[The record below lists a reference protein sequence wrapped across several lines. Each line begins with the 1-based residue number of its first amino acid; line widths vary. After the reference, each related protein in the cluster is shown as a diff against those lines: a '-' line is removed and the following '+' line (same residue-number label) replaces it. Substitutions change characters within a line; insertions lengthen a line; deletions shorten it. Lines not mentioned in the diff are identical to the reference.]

1 MKKFSILSLLLIVPV
16 VAFAAAAK
24 KQSAIQNGTNVRARV
39 AATGVY
45 SQQCYDEY
53 YGCMDQFCMSENI
66 NGGSCLCSNNNKNYE
81 AELEE
86 INEILAEADRIKTV
100 EVERIKLGADAD
112 IVFTGERKYDEK
124 GNVIQYSTV
133 QKKDATPK
141 INKKQEALKLFE
153 VNLFEDDEDDDD
165 VMHKT
170 GAALFAAADETC
182 RAQLGAT
189 CSKDIKLLKQIYQRQ
204 IESDCRGFANA
215 IAAQRAAAVAAM
227 NAAESDVRNALKESF
242 DSANKFN
249 QGECM
254 VELKKC
260 MLGADACGD
269 DWANCV
275 SIIANENMQKP
286 VANLTPVK
294 TTIKY
299 NITPSVLER
308 LESKRTICER
318 VLDQCM
324 AVRDNVWTAFL
335 REIAP
340 NLKLA
345 ELHAESNFRQSCL
358 SEITNCIHTACRDD
372 IAGKGTATM
381 DSCLSRPDM
390 ARSFCKVQL
399 DPCERMEPLIWG
411 YVVDKLAAM
420 RVDAC
425 TAEVKDCIYSPD
437 RCGPDFMNCIGMDWE
452 FVHGLC
458 PLDKLVVCKKNNP
471 NFKMEDIDS
480 MIMGL
485 YLNMDN
491 KALDNCQKLIEDKM
505 MEICGSTTDCNKFA
519 TDDTIGTGSLQYQ
532 KDSAGVHRLS
542 GMISFGQIKVGSGQ
556 DDAGLV
562 DISDYAWY
570 LLENGYVYETNLQYA
585 DAVMYE
591 LENIQGTINRVV
603 TMIEQDPKIQFCITG
618 RKLDQITGASG
629 KTVERFPNLLNQVKM
644 QIAIAAL
651 RQAQDNYNK
660 KYNEYLSKAM
670 REASTDMANLMCNK
684 LPAADG
690 TAQGISATDLNVELI
705 RPGTLVVEFGGVSN
719 AAIAAGGT
727 HTTMNV
733 GGTAS
738 VEHKSGNAA
747 GGNDGGV
754 AGTVGATLGTLGAQT
769 GAALL
774 KYAAQKA
781 AEKASAEMAQ
791 SFIQSA
797 ASKAAE
803 KASAELAQSF
813 IQSAASFNPVALAA
827 TTIADTAVKAIGIL
841 ASDHY
846 KAEFDGGTREMWSV
860 FNRDTRICHL
870 CTSTITKDCKS
881 TYKHGFLGIGRKNEM
896 DCTVS
901 EPIEKC
907 EDIQM

>member
-1 MKKFSILSLLLIVPV
+1 MKKICVLSLLLCVPIVA
-16 VAFAAAAK
+16 VAAVTK

-66 NGGSCLCSNNNKNYE
+66 NGGSCLCSNNNKKYE

-112 IVFTGERKYDEK
+112 IVFTGERKYDAN

-133 QKKDATPK
+133 QKKDTTPK
-141 INKKQEALKLFE
+141 TSKKQDALKLFE
-153 VNLFEDDEDDDD
+153 TNFLDDEEDDDD

-170 GAALFAAADETC
+170 GAALFKVADETC

-227 NAAESDVRNALKESF
+227 NSAEADVRGALKESF

-260 MLGADACGD
+260 MLGADACGE

-275 SIIANENMQKP
+275 SIIANENMQNKS
-286 VANLTPVK
+286 ATSTAGTKVK
-294 TTIKY
+294 TTKSY

-340 NLKLA
+340 NLKMA
-345 ELHAESNFRQSCL
+345 ELRAESNMRQSCL
-358 SEITNCIHTACRDD
+358 TEITNCIHTACKDD

-399 DPCERMEPLIWG
+399 DPCERMEPQIWG

-491 KALDNCQKLIEDKM
+491 KSLDNCQKLVEDKM
-505 MEICGSTTDCNKFA
+505 MEICGSTTDCNRFA
-519 TDDTIGTGSLQYQ
+519 TDETIGANSLRSV
-532 KDSAGVHRLS
+532 KDGNIYRIT
-542 GMISFGQIKVGSGQ
+542 GMISFGAIKVGNGTTTDGGKELGWGKIGIKDYMTNAENTNGNVTNAS
-556 DDAGLV
+556 DILATIEMELT
-562 DISDYAWY
+562 DIS
-570 LLENGYVYETNLQYA
+570 ENV
-585 DAVMYE
+585 
-591 LENIQGTINRVV
+591 NRVID
-603 TMIEQDPKIQFCITG
+603 MIASDPKIQFCVTG
-618 RKLDQITGASG
+618 RDLSQIDPNS
-629 KTVERFPNLLNQVKM
+629 KRDNNMTVARFPNLLNQVKM
-644 QIAIAAL
+644 QIALAAL
-651 RQAQDNYNK
+651 RQAQTNYQT
-660 KYNEYLSKAM
+660 KYNEYLAKATKD
-670 REASTDMANLMCNK
+670 ASADIAQYMCQM
-684 LPAADG
+684 LPM
-690 TAQGISATDLNVELI
+690 T
-705 RPGTLVVEFGGVSN
+705 GG
-719 AAIAAGGT
+719 AP
-727 HTTMNV
+727 V
-733 GGTAS
+733 GGTATENVS
-738 VEHKSGNAA
+738 LASPYAISYEVAAGLNNTLLTQGGHDSMLTTDKTTVEHKNSEKSSGAA
-747 GGNDGGV
+747 QVFGAIFSGGV
-754 AGTVGATLGTLGAQT
+754 SLGVD
-769 GAALL
+769 AL
-774 KYAAQKA
+774 
-781 AEKASAEMAQ
+781 SG
-791 SFIQSA
+791 
-797 ASKAAE
+797 
-803 KASAELAQSF
+803 
-813 IQSAASFNPVALAA
+813 V
-827 TTIADTAVKAIGIL
+827 
-841 ASDHY
+841 
-846 KAEFDGGTREMWSV
+846 GGTSSYDIPGGKREMWAT
-860 FNRDTRICHL
+860 FNRDTRVCRL
-870 CTSTITKDCKS
+870 CSSTVTQDCNYL
-881 TYKHGFLGIGRKNEM
+881 YKRGVLGIGQKEERN
-896 DCTVS
+896 CTES

-907 EDIQM
+907 DDIQM

>member
-1 MKKFSILSLLLIVPV
+1 MKKFTVLSLLFIVPI
-16 VAFAAAAK
+16 VAVAATAK

-39 AATGVY
+39 AATGIY
-45 SQQCYDEY
+45 SQECYDEY
-53 YGCMDQFCMSENI
+53 YGCMDQFCISENI
-66 NGGSCLCSNNNKNYE
+66 NGGSCLCSNNNEKYE
-81 AELEE
+81 SELEE

-112 IVFTGERKYDEK
+112 IVFTGERKYDAN

-133 QKKDATPK
+133 QKKDAAPK

-182 RAQLGAT
+182 RAQLGNSCA
-189 CSKDIKLLKQIYQRQ
+189 KDIKLLKQIYQRQ

-215 IAAQRAAAVAAM
+215 IAQQRTAAVAAM
-227 NAAESDVRNALKESF
+227 NSAESDVRNALKESF

-275 SIIANENMQKP
+275 SIIANENMQNKSATST
-286 VANLTPVK
+286 ANTKVK

-345 ELHAESNFRQSCL
+345 ELRAESNFRQSCL
-358 SEITNCIHTACRDD
+358 SGITNCIHTACKDD

-390 ARSFCKVQL
+390 ARSFCKVQI

-491 KALDNCQKLIEDKM
+491 KALDNCQKLVEDKM

-542 GMISFGQIKVGSGQ
+542 GMISFGQIKVGSGK
-556 DDAGLV
+556 DDAGLI

-570 LLENGYVYETNLQYA
+570 LLKNGYVYKTNLPYA

-603 TMIEQDPKIQFCITG
+603 TMIEQDPKIQYCVTG
-618 RKLDQITGASG
+618 RDLTQITGADNARTT
-629 KTVERFPNLLNQVKM
+629 KARFPNLLNQVKM

-670 REASTDMANLMCNK
+670 REASVDMANLMCNK

-690 TAQGISATDLNVELI
+690 TAQGISATDLNVDLI
-705 RPGTLVVEFGGVSN
+705 KPGTLVVEFGGVSN

-727 HTTMNV
+727 HSTMKV

-747 GGNDGGV
+747 GGNDGG
-754 AGTVGATLGTLGAQT
+754 ASSTVGATLGTLGAEA
-769 GAALL
+769 GSALL

-781 AEKASAEMAQ
+781 AVGV
-791 SFIQSA
+791 A
-797 ASKAAE
+797 ANT
-803 KASAELAQSF
+803 ELAQSL
-813 IQSAASFNPVALAA
+813 IQSAASFNPVALAT
-827 TTIADTAVKAIGIL
+827 TTIADMTVKAIGIL

-860 FNRDTRICHL
+860 FNRDTRVCHL

-881 TYKHGFLGIGRKNEM
+881 TYKHGVFGIGRRNEM

>member
-1 MKKFSILSLLLIVPV
+1 MKKFTVLSLLFIVPI
-16 VAFAAAAK
+16 VAVAATAK

-45 SQQCYDEY
+45 SQECYDEY
-53 YGCMDQFCMSENI
+53 YGCMDQFCISENI
-66 NGGSCLCSNNNKNYE
+66 NGGSCLCSNNNEKYE
-81 AELEE
+81 SELEE

-112 IVFTGERKYDEK
+112 IVFTGERKYDAN
-124 GNVIQYSTV
+124 GNVIQYSSV
-133 QKKDATPK
+133 QKKDAAQK
-141 INKKQEALKLFE
+141 VNKKQEALKLFE

-182 RAQLGAT
+182 RAQLGNSCA
-189 CSKDIKLLKQIYQRQ
+189 KDIKLLKQIYQRQ

-215 IAAQRAAAVAAM
+215 IAQQRTAAVAAM
-227 NAAESDVRNALKESF
+227 NSAESDVRNALKESF

-275 SIIANENMQKP
+275 SIIANENMQNKSATST
-286 VANLTPVK
+286 ANTKVK

-308 LESKRTICER
+308 LESKRAICER

-335 REIAP
+335 REVAP

-345 ELHAESNFRQSCL
+345 ELRAESNMRQSCL

-390 ARSFCKVQL
+390 ARSFCKVQI

-491 KALDNCQKLIEDKM
+491 KSLDNCQKLVEDKM
-505 MEICGSTTDCNKFA
+505 MEICGSTTDCNRFT
-519 TDDTIGTGSLQYQ
+519 TDETIGTGSLRGGN
-532 KDSAGVHRLS
+532 KDGNIYRIT
-542 GMISFGQIKVGSGQ
+542 GMISFGAIKVGNGATT
-556 DDAGLV
+556 DDGKKLDWGKIGVADYMTNAGTANGNVPNKEEILETIKMELT
-562 DISDYAWY
+562 DIS
-570 LLENGYVYETNLQYA
+570 ENV
-585 DAVMYE
+585 
-591 LENIQGTINRVV
+591 NRVID
-603 TMIEQDPKIQFCITG
+603 MIASDPKIQFCTEG
-618 RKLDQITGASG
+618 RSLDQITGEA
-629 KTVERFPNLLNQVKM
+629 KTTVKRFPNLLNQVKM
-644 QIAIAAL
+644 QIALAAL
-651 RQAQDNYNK
+651 RQAQTNYQA
-660 KYNEYLSKAM
+660 KYNEYLTKATKD
-670 REASTDMANLMCNK
+670 ASADIAQYMCQM
-684 LPAADG
+684 LPM
-690 TAQGISATDLNVELI
+690 T
-705 RPGTLVVEFGGVSN
+705 GG
-719 AAIAAGGT
+719 AP
-727 HTTMNV
+727 V
-733 GGTAS
+733 GGTATENVS
-738 VEHKSGNAA
+738 LAPPYAISYEVAA
-747 GGNDGGV
+747 GLNNALLTQGGRDSSATTGTVKGGNSNSPKQNAFVATTGAILSGGV
-754 AGTVGATLGTLGAQT
+754 SLGVDALSGVGG
-769 GAALL
+769 
-774 KYAAQKA
+774 KSSY
-781 AEKASAEMAQ
+781 E
-791 SFIQSA
+791 I
-797 ASKAAE
+797 
-803 KASAELAQSF
+803 
-813 IQSAASFNPVALAA
+813 P
-827 TTIADTAVKAIGIL
+827 
-841 ASDHY
+841 
-846 KAEFDGGTREMWSV
+846 GGTREMWAT
-860 FNRDTRICHL
+860 FNRDTRTCRL
-870 CTSTITKDCKS
+870 CSSTVTRDCVH
-881 TYKHGFLGIGRKNEM
+881 TYKRGFLGIGHKDETN
-896 DCTVS
+896 CTES

>member
-1 MKKFSILSLLLIVPV
+1 MKKFSILSLLLIIPV

-45 SQQCYDEY
+45 STECYDAY

-66 NGGSCLCSNNNKNYE
+66 NGGSCLCSNNNQKYE
-81 AELEE
+81 DELAE
-86 INEILAEADRIKTV
+86 INEMLAEADRIKTV
-100 EVERIKLGADAD
+100 EVEKIKLGADAD
-112 IVFTGERKYDEK
+112 IVFTGERKYDAA
-124 GNVIQYSTV
+124 GNVIKVSTT
-133 QKKDATPK
+133 QKNETPK
-141 INKKQEALKLFE
+141 SSRREDLLKLFE
-153 VNLFEDDEDDDD
+153 TNFIEDDEDDDD

-170 GAALFAAADETC
+170 GAALFNAADETC
-182 RAQLGAT
+182 RAQLGAS

-204 IESDCRGFANA
+204 VESDCRGFANA
-215 IAAQRAAAVAAM
+215 IAAQRAAAQAEM
-227 NAAESDVRNALKESF
+227 NNAESAVRNALKESF
-242 DSANKFN
+242 DSANRYN

-260 MLGADACGD
+260 MLGPDACGD
-269 DWANCV
+269 DWVNCV
-275 SIIANENMQKP
+275 STIASENMQKP
-286 VANLTPVK
+286 VGNITPVK
-294 TTIKY
+294 TTVRY

-335 REIAP
+335 REVAP
-340 NLKLA
+340 DLKLA
-345 ELHAESNFRQSCL
+345 ELHAESNMRQSCL
-358 SEITNCIHTACRDD
+358 TEITDCIHAACRDD
-372 IAGKGTATM
+372 IAGKGKATM

-390 ARSFCKVQL
+390 AKSFCKVQIE
-399 DPCERMEPLIWG
+399 PCERMESQIWD
-411 YVVDKLAAM
+411 YVKDKLAAM

-425 TAEVKDCIYSPD
+425 TQEVKDCIYSED

-458 PLDKLVVCKKNNP
+458 PVDKLVVCKKGNP
-471 NFKMEDIDS
+471 NFKIDDVDS

-491 KALDNCQKLIEDKM
+491 KALDNCQKLVEEKM
-505 MEICGSTTDCNKFA
+505 MEICGSTTDCNRFA

-532 KDSAGVHRLS
+532 KQKNGAHRLS
-542 GMISFGQIKVGSGQ
+542 GMLSFGQIKVGS
-556 DDAGLV
+556 DKDNAGLI

-570 LLENGYVYETNLQYA
+570 LLENGYVYETNLDYA

-603 TMIEQDPKIQFCITG
+603 TMIEQDPKIQYCVTG
-618 RKLDQITGASG
+618 RDLTQIAGADNTRMT
-629 KTVERFPNLLNQVKM
+629 KARFPYLLNQVKM

-651 RQAQDNYNK
+651 HQAQDNYNK
-660 KYNEYLSKAM
+660 KYNDLLSKAM
-670 REASTDMANLMCNK
+670 REASVDMANLMCNK

-690 TAQGISATDLNVELI
+690 TAQGISATDLNVDLLK
-705 RPGTLVVEFGGVSN
+705 PGTLVVEFGGVSN

-727 HTTMNV
+727 HSTMKV

-747 GGNDGGV
+747 GGNDGG
-754 AGTVGATLGTLGAQT
+754 ALSTVGATLGTLGAEA
-769 GAALL
+769 GATLL

-781 AEKASAEMAQ
+781 AVGVVEKSP
-791 SFIQSA
+791 
-797 ASKAAE
+797 
-803 KASAELAQSF
+803 ELAQSL
-813 IQSAASFNPVALAA
+813 IQSAASFNPVALAT
-827 TTIADTAVKAIGIL
+827 TTIADMTVKAIGVL
-841 ASDHY
+841 ESDHY
-846 KAEFDGGTREMWSV
+846 TAEFDGGTREMWSV
-860 FNRDTRICHL
+860 FNRDTRVCHL

-896 DCTVS
+896 DCVMS

-907 EDIQM
+907 DDIQM

>member
-1 MKKFSILSLLLIVPV
+1 MKKFTVLSLLFIVPI
-16 VAFAAAAK
+16 VAFAATAK

-45 SQQCYDEY
+45 SQECYDEY
-53 YGCMDQFCMSENI
+53 YGCMDQFCISENI
-66 NGGSCLCSNNNKNYE
+66 NGGSCLCSNNNEKYE
-81 AELEE
+81 SELEE

-112 IVFTGERKYDEK
+112 IVFTGERKYDAN

-133 QKKDATPK
+133 QKKDATQK
-141 INKKQEALKLFE
+141 VNKKQEALKLFE

-182 RAQLGAT
+182 RAQLGNSCA
-189 CSKDIKLLKQIYQRQ
+189 KDIKLLKQIYQRQ

-215 IAAQRAAAVAAM
+215 IAQQRTAAVAAM
-227 NAAESDVRNALKESF
+227 NSAESDVRNALKESF

-275 SIIANENMQKP
+275 SIIANENMQNKSATST
-286 VANLTPVK
+286 ANTKVK

-308 LESKRTICER
+308 LESKRAICER

-324 AVRDNVWTAFL
+324 AVRDNVWAAFL
-335 REIAP
+335 REVAP

-345 ELHAESNFRQSCL
+345 ELRAESNMRQSCL

-390 ARSFCKVQL
+390 ARSFCKVQI

-452 FVHGLC
+452 FVRGLC
-458 PLDKLVVCKKNNP
+458 PLEKFVSCQKNGQKVSQN
-471 NFKMEDIDS
+471 EIDS

-491 KALDNCQKLIEDKM
+491 KSLDNCQKLVEDKM
-505 MEICGSTTDCNKFA
+505 MEICGSTTDCNRFA
-519 TDDTIGTGSLQYQ
+519 TDETIGKGSLRSV
-532 KDSAGVHRLS
+532 KDGNIYRIT
-542 GMISFGQIKVGSGQ
+542 GMISFGAIKVGNGATT
-556 DDAGLV
+556 DDGKKLDWGKIGVADYMTNAGTANGNVPNKEEILETIEMELT
-562 DISDYAWY
+562 DIS
-570 LLENGYVYETNLQYA
+570 ENV
-585 DAVMYE
+585 
-591 LENIQGTINRVV
+591 NRVID
-603 TMIEQDPKIQFCITG
+603 MIASDPKIQFCVTG
-618 RKLDQITGASG
+618 RDLSQIDPNS
-629 KTVERFPNLLNQVKM
+629 KRDSNMTVARFPNLLNQVKM
-644 QIAIAAL
+644 QIALAAL
-651 RQAQDNYNK
+651 RQAQTNYQA
-660 KYNEYLSKAM
+660 KYNEYLAKATKD
-670 REASTDMANLMCNK
+670 ASADIAQYMCQM
-684 LPAADG
+684 LPM
-690 TAQGISATDLNVELI
+690 T
-705 RPGTLVVEFGGVSN
+705 GG
-719 AAIAAGGT
+719 AP
-727 HTTMNV
+727 V
-733 GGTAS
+733 GGTATENVS
-738 VEHKSGNAA
+738 LAPPYAISYEVAA
-747 GGNDGGV
+747 GLNNALLTQGGRDSSTTTGTVKGGNSNSPKQNAFVAATGAILSGGV
-754 AGTVGATLGTLGAQT
+754 SLGVDALSGVGG
-769 GAALL
+769 
-774 KYAAQKA
+774 KSSY
-781 AEKASAEMAQ
+781 E
-791 SFIQSA
+791 I
-797 ASKAAE
+797 
-803 KASAELAQSF
+803 
-813 IQSAASFNPVALAA
+813 P
-827 TTIADTAVKAIGIL
+827 
-841 ASDHY
+841 
-846 KAEFDGGTREMWSV
+846 GGTREMWAT
-860 FNRDTRICHL
+860 FNRDTRTCRL
-870 CTSTITKDCKS
+870 CSSTVTRDCVH
-881 TYKHGFLGIGRKNEM
+881 TYKRGFLGIGHKDETN
-896 DCTVS
+896 CTES

-907 EDIQM
+907 DDIQM

>member
-1 MKKFSILSLLLIVPV
+1 MKKICVLSLLLCVPIVA
-16 VAFAAAAK
+16 VAAVTK

-66 NGGSCLCSNNNKNYE
+66 NGGSCLCSNNNKKYE

-112 IVFTGERKYDEK
+112 IVFTGERKYDAN

-133 QKKDATPK
+133 QKKDTTPK
-141 INKKQEALKLFE
+141 TSKKQDALKLFE
-153 VNLFEDDEDDDD
+153 TNFLDDEEDDDD

-170 GAALFAAADETC
+170 GAALFKVADETC

-227 NAAESDVRNALKESF
+227 NSAEADVRGALKESF

-275 SIIANENMQKP
+275 SIIANENMQNKSATST
-286 VANLTPVK
+286 ANTKVK

-340 NLKLA
+340 NLKMA
-345 ELHAESNFRQSCL
+345 ELRAESNMRQSCL
-358 SEITNCIHTACRDD
+358 TEITNCIHTACKDD

-390 ARSFCKVQL
+390 ARSFCKVQI

-491 KALDNCQKLIEDKM
+491 KSLDNCQKLVEDKM
-505 MEICGSTTDCNKFA
+505 MEICGSTTDCNRFA
-519 TDDTIGTGSLQYQ
+519 TDETIGTGSLRSV
-532 KDSAGVHRLS
+532 KDGNIYRIT
-542 GMISFGQIKVGSGQ
+542 GMISFGAIKVGNGTTTDGGKKLGWGKIGIKDYMTNAENTNGNVTNAS
-556 DDAGLV
+556 DILATIEMELT
-562 DISDYAWY
+562 DIS
-570 LLENGYVYETNLQYA
+570 ENV
-585 DAVMYE
+585 
-591 LENIQGTINRVV
+591 NRVID
-603 TMIEQDPKIQFCITG
+603 MIASDPKIQFCVTG
-618 RKLDQITGASG
+618 RDLSQIDPNS
-629 KTVERFPNLLNQVKM
+629 KRDNNMTVARFPNLLNQVKM
-644 QIAIAAL
+644 QIALAAL
-651 RQAQDNYNK
+651 RQAQTNYQA
-660 KYNEYLSKAM
+660 KYNEYLTKATKD
-670 REASTDMANLMCNK
+670 ASADIAQYMCQM
-684 LPAADG
+684 LPM
-690 TAQGISATDLNVELI
+690 T
-705 RPGTLVVEFGGVSN
+705 GGVP
-719 AAIAAGGT
+719 
-727 HTTMNV
+727 V
-733 GGTAS
+733 GGTAQQTVS
-738 VEHKSGNAA
+738 LAPPYAISYEVAA
-747 GGNDGGV
+747 GLDDILLTQGGHDKSDTTGAV
-754 AGTVGATLGTLGAQT
+754 HVSNETTQPKETVGGAISRIGAGAVTLGASELT
-769 GAALL
+769 
-774 KYAAQKA
+774 
-781 AEKASAEMAQ
+781 
-791 SFIQSA
+791 IQA
-797 ASKAAE
+797 GK
-803 KASAELAQSF
+803 L
-813 IQSAASFNPVALAA
+813 
-827 TTIADTAVKAIGIL
+827 L
-841 ASDHY
+841 ASGAYGKMSYDIP
-846 KAEFDGGTREMWSV
+846 GGKREMWAT
-860 FNRDTRICHL
+860 FNRDTRICRL
-870 CTSTITKDCKS
+870 CSSTVTRDCTSV
-881 TYKHGFLGIGRKNEM
+881 YKHGFIGIGRKNETN
-896 DCTVS
+896 CTES
-901 EPIEKC
+901 EPVEKC
-907 EDIQM
+907 DDIEM

>member
-1 MKKFSILSLLLIVPV
+1 MKKFTVLSLLFIVPI
-16 VAFAAAAK
+16 VAVAATAK

-53 YGCMDQFCMSENI
+53 YGCMDQFCISENI
-66 NGGSCLCSNNNKNYE
+66 NGGSCLCSNNNEKYE
-81 AELEE
+81 SELEE

-112 IVFTGERKYDEK
+112 IVFTGERKYDAN

-133 QKKDATPK
+133 QKKDATQK
-141 INKKQEALKLFE
+141 VNKKQEALKLFE

-170 GAALFAAADETC
+170 GAALFVVADETC
-182 RAQLGAT
+182 RAQLGNSCA
-189 CSKDIKLLKQIYQRQ
+189 KDIKLLKQIYQRQ

-215 IAAQRAAAVAAM
+215 IAAQRTAAVAAM
-227 NAAESDVRNALKESF
+227 NSAESDVRNALKESF

-260 MLGADACGD
+260 MLGADACGE
-269 DWANCV
+269 DWVNCV
-275 SIIANENMQKP
+275 STIASENMQKP

-345 ELHAESNFRQSCL
+345 ELRAESNMRQSCL
-358 SEITNCIHTACRDD
+358 TEITNCIHTACKDD

-390 ARSFCKVQL
+390 ARSFCKVQI

-452 FVHGLC
+452 FVRGLC
-458 PLDKLVVCKKNNP
+458 PAERFVGCQKNGKQVSQN
-471 NFKMEDIDS
+471 EIDS

-491 KALDNCQKLIEDKM
+491 KALDNCQKLVEDKM
-505 MEICGSTTDCNKFA
+505 MEICGSTTDCNRFT
-519 TDDTIGTGSLQYQ
+519 TDETIGTGSLRGGN
-532 KDSAGVHRLS
+532 KDGNIYRIT
-542 GMISFGQIKVGSGQ
+542 GMISFGAIKVGNGTTT
-556 DDAGLV
+556 DDGKELEWGKIGIEDYMTNAEKANNNVPRANDILATIRMELT
-562 DISDYAWY
+562 DIS
-570 LLENGYVYETNLQYA
+570 ENV
-585 DAVMYE
+585 
-591 LENIQGTINRVV
+591 NRVID
-603 TMIEQDPKIQFCITG
+603 MIASDPKIQFCTEG
-618 RKLDQITGASG
+618 RSLDQITGEA
-629 KTVERFPNLLNQVKM
+629 KTTVKRFPNLLNQVKM
-644 QIAIAAL
+644 QIALAAL
-651 RQAQDNYNK
+651 RQAQTNYQA
-660 KYNEYLSKAM
+660 KYNEYLAKATKD
-670 REASTDMANLMCNK
+670 ASADIAQYMCQM
-684 LPAADG
+684 LPM
-690 TAQGISATDLNVELI
+690 T
-705 RPGTLVVEFGGVSN
+705 GG
-719 AAIAAGGT
+719 AP
-727 HTTMNV
+727 V
-733 GGTAS
+733 GGTATENVS
-738 VEHKSGNAA
+738 LAPPYAISYEVAA
-747 GGNDGGV
+747 GLNNTLLTQGGHDKSNITEAV
-754 AGTVGATLGTLGAQT
+754 HLENETTQPKESVGGAIARIGSSAVTLGASELT
-769 GAALL
+769 
-774 KYAAQKA
+774 
-781 AEKASAEMAQ
+781 
-791 SFIQSA
+791 IQA
-797 ASKAAE
+797 GK
-803 KASAELAQSF
+803 L
-813 IQSAASFNPVALAA
+813 
-827 TTIADTAVKAIGIL
+827 L
-841 ASDHY
+841 ASGAYGKTSYDIP
-846 KAEFDGGTREMWSV
+846 GGKREMWAT
-860 FNRDTRICHL
+860 FNRDTRICRL
-870 CTSTITKDCKS
+870 CSSTVTRDCTSV
-881 TYKHGFLGIGRKNEM
+881 YKHGFIGIGRKNETN
-896 DCTVS
+896 CTES

-907 EDIQM
+907 DDIQM

>member
-1 MKKFSILSLLLIVPV
+1 MKKFTVLSLLFIVPI
-16 VAFAAAAK
+16 VAVAATAK

-112 IVFTGERKYDEK
+112 IVFTGERKYDAN

-133 QKKDATPK
+133 QKKDTTPK

-170 GAALFAAADETC
+170 GAALFAVADETC
-182 RAQLGAT
+182 RAQLGNSCA
-189 CSKDIKLLKQIYQRQ
+189 KDIKLLKQIYQRQ

-215 IAAQRAAAVAAM
+215 IAAQRAAAVSAM
-227 NAAESDVRNALKESF
+227 NVAESDVRNALKESF

-260 MLGADACGD
+260 MLGADACGE
-269 DWANCV
+269 DWVNCV
-275 SIIANENMQKP
+275 STIANENMQKP

-294 TTIKY
+294 TTVRY

-345 ELHAESNFRQSCL
+345 ELRAESNMRQSCL
-358 SEITNCIHTACRDD
+358 TEITNCIHTACKDD

-390 ARSFCKVQL
+390 AKSFCKVQL
-399 DPCERMEPLIWG
+399 EPCQRMEPLIWG

-425 TAEVKDCIYSPD
+425 TAEVKDCIYSED

-458 PLDKLVVCKKNNP
+458 PAERFVSCQKNGQ
-471 NFKMEDIDS
+471 KVSQSDIDS
-480 MIMGL
+480 MITGL

-491 KALDNCQKLIEDKM
+491 KALDNCQKLVEDKM
-505 MEICGSTTDCNKFA
+505 MEICGSTTDCNRFA

-562 DISDYAWY
+562 GISDYAWY

-629 KTVERFPNLLNQVKM
+629 TTDARFPNLLNQVKM

-670 REASTDMANLMCNK
+670 REASTDK

-727 HTTMNV
+727 HTTMKV

-754 AGTVGATLGTLGAQT
+754 ASTVGATLGTLGAQT

-774 KYAAQKA
+774 KYASLKA
-781 AEKASAEMAQ
+781 AEKA
-791 SFIQSA
+791 
-797 ASKAAE
+797 AE
-803 KASAELAQSF
+803 KSAELAQSF
-813 IQSAASFNPVALAA
+813 IQSAASFNPVALAT
-827 TTIADTAVKAIGIL
+827 TTIADMTVKAIGIL

-846 KAEFDGGTREMWSV
+846 KADFDGGTREMWSV
-860 FNRDTRICHL
+860 FNRDTRVCHL

>member
-1 MKKFSILSLLLIVPV
+1 MKKISVLSLLLCVPIVA
-16 VAFAAAAK
+16 VAAVTK

-45 SQQCYDEY
+45 SQECYDEY

-112 IVFTGERKYDEK
+112 IVFTGERKYDAN
-124 GNVIQYSTV
+124 GNVIQYSSV
-133 QKKDATPK
+133 QKKDAAQK
-141 INKKQEALKLFE
+141 VNKKQEALKLFE

-182 RAQLGAT
+182 RAQLGNSCA
-189 CSKDIKLLKQIYQRQ
+189 KDIKLLKQIYQRQ

-227 NAAESDVRNALKESF
+227 NSAEADVRNALKESF

-260 MLGADACGD
+260 MLGADACGE
-269 DWANCV
+269 DWVNCV
-275 SIIANENMQKP
+275 STIASENMQKP

-335 REIAP
+335 REVAP

-345 ELHAESNFRQSCL
+345 ELRAESNFRQSCL

-390 ARSFCKVQL
+390 AKSFCKVQL
-399 DPCERMEPLIWG
+399 EPCQRMEPLIWG

-452 FVHGLC
+452 FVRGLC
-458 PLDKLVVCKKNNP
+458 PAERFVGCQKNGKQVSQN
-471 NFKMEDIDS
+471 EIDS

-491 KALDNCQKLIEDKM
+491 KSLDNCQKLVEDKM

-542 GMISFGQIKVGSGQ
+542 GMISFGQIKVGSGK
-556 DDAGLV
+556 DDAGLI

-570 LLENGYVYETNLQYA
+570 LLENGYVYETNLPYA

-603 TMIEQDPKIQFCITG
+603 TLIEQDPKIQYCVTG
-618 RKLDQITGASG
+618 RDLTQITGADYARTT
-629 KTVERFPNLLNQVKM
+629 KARFPNLLNQVKM

-651 RQAQDNYNK
+651 HQAQDNYNK

-670 REASTDMANLMCNK
+670 REASVDMANLMCNK

-690 TAQGISATDLNVELI
+690 TAQGISATDLNVDLI
-705 RPGTLVVEFGGVSN
+705 KPGTLVVEFGGVSN

-727 HTTMNV
+727 HSTMKV

-747 GGNDGGV
+747 GGNDGG
-754 AGTVGATLGTLGAQT
+754 ALSTVGATLGALGAEA

-781 AEKASAEMAQ
+781 AVGV
-791 SFIQSA
+791 A
-797 ASKAAE
+797 ATST
-803 KASAELAQSF
+803 ELAQSL
-813 IQSAASFNPVALAA
+813 IQSAASFNPVALAT
-827 TTIADTAVKAIGIL
+827 TTIADMTVKAIGIL

-860 FNRDTRICHL
+860 FNRDTRVCHL

-881 TYKHGFLGIGRKNEM
+881 TYKHGVLGIGRKNEM

>member
-1 MKKFSILSLLLIVPV
+1 MKKFTVLSLLFIVPI
-16 VAFAAAAK
+16 VAVAATAK

-45 SQQCYDEY
+45 SQECYDEY
-53 YGCMDQFCMSENI
+53 YGCMDQFCISENI
-66 NGGSCLCSNNNKNYE
+66 NGGSCLCSNNNEKYE
-81 AELEE
+81 SELEE

-112 IVFTGERKYDEK
+112 IVFTGERKYDAN

-182 RAQLGAT
+182 RAQLGNSCA
-189 CSKDIKLLKQIYQRQ
+189 KDIKLLKQIYQRQ

-215 IAAQRAAAVAAM
+215 IAAQRTAAVAAM
-227 NAAESDVRNALKESF
+227 NSAESDVRNALKESF

-275 SIIANENMQKP
+275 STIASENMQKP

-340 NLKLA
+340 NLRLA
-345 ELHAESNFRQSCL
+345 ELRAESNMRQSCL
-358 SEITNCIHTACRDD
+358 TEITNCIHTACKDD

-458 PLDKLVVCKKNNP
+458 PAERFVGCQKNGKQVSQN
-471 NFKMEDIDS
+471 EIDS

-491 KALDNCQKLIEDKM
+491 KALDNCQKLVEDKM
-505 MEICGSTTDCNKFA
+505 MEICGSTTDCNRFT
-519 TDDTIGTGSLQYQ
+519 TDETIGTGSLRSV
-532 KDSAGVHRLS
+532 KDGNIYRIT
-542 GMISFGQIKVGSGQ
+542 GMISFGAIKVGNGATT
-556 DDAGLV
+556 DDGKKLDWGKIGVADYMTNAGTANGNVPNKEEILETIKMELT
-562 DISDYAWY
+562 DIS
-570 LLENGYVYETNLQYA
+570 ENV
-585 DAVMYE
+585 
-591 LENIQGTINRVV
+591 NRVID
-603 TMIEQDPKIQFCITG
+603 MIASDPKIQYCVTG
-618 RKLDQITGASG
+618 RDLSQIDPNS
-629 KTVERFPNLLNQVKM
+629 KRDSNMTVARFPNLLNQVKM
-644 QIAIAAL
+644 QIALAAL
-651 RQAQDNYNK
+651 RQAQTNYQA
-660 KYNEYLSKAM
+660 KYNEYLAKATKD
-670 REASTDMANLMCNK
+670 ASADIAQYMCQM
-684 LPAADG
+684 LPMTGGAPVG
-690 TAQGISATDLNVELI
+690 ATDRETVNLAPPYAISYEVSAGLSDTLLTQGGHDSMLTTDKTTVEHKNSEKSSGAAQVFGAI
-705 RPGTLVVEFGGVSN
+705 FSGGVSLGVD
-719 AAIAAGGT
+719 ALSG
-727 HTTMNV
+727 V
-733 GGTAS
+733 GGTS
-738 VEHKSGNAA
+738 SYDIP
-747 GGNDGGV
+747 GG
-754 AGTVGATLGTLGAQT
+754 
-769 GAALL
+769 
-774 KYAAQKA
+774 K
-781 AEKASAEMAQ
+781 
-791 SFIQSA
+791 
-797 ASKAAE
+797 
-803 KASAELAQSF
+803 
-813 IQSAASFNPVALAA
+813 
-827 TTIADTAVKAIGIL
+827 
-841 ASDHY
+841 
-846 KAEFDGGTREMWSV
+846 REMWAT
-860 FNRDTRICHL
+860 FNRDTRVCRL
-870 CTSTITKDCKS
+870 CSSTVTQDCNYL
-881 TYKHGFLGIGRKNEM
+881 YKRGVLGIGQKEERN
-896 DCTVS
+896 CTES

>member
-1 MKKFSILSLLLIVPV
+1 MKKFTVLSLLFIVPI
-16 VAFAAAAK
+16 VAFAATAK

-53 YGCMDQFCMSENI
+53 YGCMDQFCISENI
-66 NGGSCLCSNNNKNYE
+66 NGGSCLCSNNNEKYE
-81 AELEE
+81 SELEE

-112 IVFTGERKYDEK
+112 IVFTGERKYDAN
-124 GNVIQYSTV
+124 GNVIQYSSV
-133 QKKDATPK
+133 QKKDTTPK
-141 INKKQEALKLFE
+141 VNKKQEALKLFE

-182 RAQLGAT
+182 RAQLGNSCA
-189 CSKDIKLLKQIYQRQ
+189 KDIKLLKQIYQRQ

-215 IAAQRAAAVAAM
+215 IAQQRTAAVAAM
-227 NAAESDVRNALKESF
+227 NSAESDVRNALKESF

-275 SIIANENMQKP
+275 SIIANENMQNKSATST
-286 VANLTPVK
+286 ANTKVK

-335 REIAP
+335 REVAP

-345 ELHAESNFRQSCL
+345 ELRAESNFRQSCL
-358 SEITNCIHTACRDD
+358 SEITNCIHTACKDD

-390 ARSFCKVQL
+390 ARSFCKVQI

-452 FVHGLC
+452 FVRGLC
-458 PLDKLVVCKKNNP
+458 PAEIFVGCQKNGQ
-471 NFKMEDIDS
+471 KVSQGDIDS

-491 KALDNCQKLIEDKM
+491 KSLDNCQKLVEDKM
-505 MEICGSTTDCNKFA
+505 MEICGSTTDCNRFT
-519 TDDTIGTGSLQYQ
+519 TDETIGTGSLRGGN
-532 KDSAGVHRLS
+532 KDGNIYRIT
-542 GMISFGQIKVGSGQ
+542 GMISFGAIKVGNGATT
-556 DDAGLV
+556 DGGEKLDLGKIGVADYMTNAGTANGNVPNKEEILETIKMELT
-562 DISDYAWY
+562 DIS
-570 LLENGYVYETNLQYA
+570 ENV
-585 DAVMYE
+585 
-591 LENIQGTINRVV
+591 NRVID
-603 TMIEQDPKIQFCITG
+603 MIASDPKIQFCVTG
-618 RKLDQITGASG
+618 RDLSQIDPNS
-629 KTVERFPNLLNQVKM
+629 KRDNNMTVARFPNLLNQVKM
-644 QIAIAAL
+644 QIALAAL
-651 RQAQDNYNK
+651 RQAQTNYQA
-660 KYNEYLSKAM
+660 KYNEYLAKATKD
-670 REASTDMANLMCNK
+670 ASADIAQYMCQMLPMTDGA
-684 LPAADG
+684 P
-690 TAQGISATDLNVELI
+690 
-705 RPGTLVVEFGGVSN
+705 
-719 AAIAAGGT
+719 
-727 HTTMNV
+727 V
-733 GGTAS
+733 GGTATENVS
-738 VEHKSGNAA
+738 LAPPYAISYEVAA
-747 GGNDGGV
+747 GLND
-754 AGTVGATLGTLGAQT
+754 
-769 GAALL
+769 ALL
-774 KYAAQKA
+774 TQGGKS
-781 AEKASAEMAQ
+781 ESAT
-791 SFIQSA
+791 SA
-797 ASKAAE
+797 GGRIVRGK
-803 KASAELAQSF
+803 K
-813 IQSAASFNPVALAA
+813 
-827 TTIADTAVKAIGIL
+827 TIDIP
-841 ASDHY
+841 
-846 KAEFDGGTREMWSV
+846 GGTREMWAT
-860 FNRDTRICHL
+860 FNRDTRMCRL
-870 CTSTITKDCKS
+870 CSSTITKDCKS
-881 TYKHGFLGIGRKNEM
+881 FIRTGFWGIGAKSET
-896 DCTVS
+896 DCTES

>member
-1 MKKFSILSLLLIVPV
+1 MKKFTVLSLLFIVPI
-16 VAFAAAAK
+16 VAVAAVTK

-66 NGGSCLCSNNNKNYE
+66 NGGSCLCSNNNKKYE

-112 IVFTGERKYDEK
+112 IVFTGERKYDAN

-133 QKKDATPK
+133 QKKDTTPK
-141 INKKQEALKLFE
+141 TSKKQDALKLFE
-153 VNLFEDDEDDDD
+153 TNFLDDEEDDDD

-170 GAALFAAADETC
+170 GAALFKVADETC

-227 NAAESDVRNALKESF
+227 NSAEADVRGALKESF

-260 MLGADACGD
+260 MLGADACGE

-275 SIIANENMQKP
+275 SIIANENMQNKSATST
-286 VANLTPVK
+286 ANTKVK

-335 REIAP
+335 REVAP
-340 NLKLA
+340 NLKMA
-345 ELHAESNFRQSCL
+345 ELRSESNMRQSCL
-358 SEITNCIHTACRDD
+358 TEITKCIHTACKDD
-372 IAGKGTATM
+372 IAAKGTATM

-390 ARSFCKVQL
+390 ARSFCKVQI

-425 TAEVKDCIYSPD
+425 TQEVKDCIYSAD

-491 KALDNCQKLIEDKM
+491 KSLDNCQKLVEDKM
-505 MEICGSTTDCNKFA
+505 MEICGSTTDCNRFA
-519 TDDTIGTGSLQYQ
+519 TDETIGTGSLRSV
-532 KDSAGVHRLS
+532 KDGNIYRIT
-542 GMISFGQIKVGSGQ
+542 GMISFGAIKVGNGTTT
-556 DDAGLV
+556 DGGTELGWGKIGVTDYMANARDEKNNPAAIKGRNDILTTIEMELK
-562 DISDYAWY
+562 DIS
-570 LLENGYVYETNLQYA
+570 ENV
-585 DAVMYE
+585 
-591 LENIQGTINRVV
+591 NRVID
-603 TMIEQDPKIQFCITG
+603 MIASDLKIQYCVTG
-618 RKLDQITGASG
+618 RDLTQIVGPDNARNTTA
-629 KTVERFPNLLNQVKM
+629 RFPNLLNQVKM
-644 QIAIAAL
+644 QIALAAL
-651 RQAQDNYNK
+651 RQAQTNYQA
-660 KYNEYLSKAM
+660 KYNEYLAKATKD
-670 REASTDMANLMCNK
+670 ASADIAQYMCQMLPMTGGAPVGGSGLENQEVNLGTPYAISYDVAAGLDNK
-684 LPAADG
+684 LLVRGGHDTSDTTGAAH
-690 TAQGISATDLNVELI
+690 VEN
-705 RPGTLVVEFGGVSN
+705 E
-719 AAIAAGGT
+719 
-727 HTTMNV
+727 TTQPKETV
-733 GGTAS
+733 GGAIS
-738 VEHKSGNAA
+738 RIGA
-747 GGNDGGV
+747 GAV
-754 AGTVGATLGTLGAQT
+754 TLGASELT
-769 GAALL
+769 
-774 KYAAQKA
+774 
-781 AEKASAEMAQ
+781 
-791 SFIQSA
+791 IQSG
-797 ASKAAE
+797 K
-803 KASAELAQSF
+803 L
-813 IQSAASFNPVALAA
+813 
-827 TTIADTAVKAIGIL
+827 L
-841 ASDHY
+841 ASGAYGKTAYDIP
-846 KAEFDGGTREMWSV
+846 GGKREMWST
-860 FNRDTRICHL
+860 FNRDTRICRL
-870 CTSTITKDCKS
+870 CSSTVTRDCTS
-881 TYKHGFLGIGRKNEM
+881 TYKHGFIGIGRKNEV
-896 DCTVS
+896 DCTES
-901 EPIEKC
+901 EPVEKC
-907 EDIQM
+907 DDIEM

>member
-1 MKKFSILSLLLIVPV
+1 MKKFTVLSLLFIVPI
-16 VAFAAAAK
+16 VAVAATAK

-45 SQQCYDEY
+45 SQECYDEY
-53 YGCMDQFCMSENI
+53 YGCMDQFCISENI
-66 NGGSCLCSNNNKNYE
+66 NGGSCLCSNNNEKYE
-81 AELEE
+81 SELEE

-112 IVFTGERKYDEK
+112 IVFTGERKYDAN

-133 QKKDATPK
+133 QKKDATQK
-141 INKKQEALKLFE
+141 VNKKQEALKLFE

-182 RAQLGAT
+182 RAQLGNSCA
-189 CSKDIKLLKQIYQRQ
+189 KDIKLLKQIYQRQ

-215 IAAQRAAAVAAM
+215 IAQQRTAAVAAM
-227 NAAESDVRNALKESF
+227 NSAESDVRNALKESF

-269 DWANCV
+269 DWVNCV
-275 SIIANENMQKP
+275 STIASENMQKP

-294 TTIKY
+294 TTIRY

-335 REIAP
+335 REVAP

-345 ELHAESNFRQSCL
+345 ELRAESNMRQSCL
-358 SEITNCIHTACRDD
+358 TEITNCIHTACKDD

-390 ARSFCKVQL
+390 AKSFCKVQL
-399 DPCERMEPLIWG
+399 EPCERMEPLIWG

-491 KALDNCQKLIEDKM
+491 KALDNCQKLVEDKM
-505 MEICGSTTDCNKFA
+505 MEICGSTTDCNRFA

-542 GMISFGQIKVGSGQ
+542 GMISFGLIKVGSGK
-556 DDAGLV
+556 DDAGLIDV
-562 DISDYAWY
+562 KDYVNM
-570 LLENGYVYETNLQYA
+570 LSEGKFVTQKYETVA
-585 DAVMYE
+585 DAVVYE
-591 LENIQGTINRVV
+591 LYNIQGTINRVV
-603 TMIEQDPKIQFCITG
+603 DMIAEDPKIQFCVTG
-618 RKLDQITGASG
+618 RDLKEIVGPDNARVTAA
-629 KTVERFPNLLNQVKM
+629 RFPYLLNQVKM

-651 RQAQDNYNK
+651 RQAQNNYNN

-670 REASTDMANLMCNK
+670 KEASTDMANLMCNK

-690 TAQGISATDLNVELI
+690 TAQGISSADLNVSLLP
-705 RPGTLVVEFGGVSN
+705 PGAIVMEFGGVSN

-727 HTTMNV
+727 HTTMKV

-747 GGNDGGV
+747 GGNDGG
-754 AGTVGATLGTLGAQT
+754 AGSTWASTLAGMSGAFVKNGGKI
-769 GAALL
+769 AAGL
-774 KYAAQKA
+774 AFDPT
-781 AEKASAEMAQ
+781 SA
-791 SFIQSA
+791 
-797 ASKAAE
+797 
-803 KASAELAQSF
+803 
-813 IQSAASFNPVALAA
+813 
-827 TTIADTAVKAIGIL
+827 IADMTVKAIGIL
-841 ASDHY
+841 ESDHY
-846 KAEFDGGTREMWSV
+846 KADFDGGTREMWSV

-870 CTSTITKDCKS
+870 CTSTITKDCKT

-907 EDIQM
+907 DDIQM

>member
-1 MKKFSILSLLLIVPV
+1 MKKFTVLSLLFIVPI
-16 VAFAAAAK
+16 VAVAATAK

-45 SQQCYDEY
+45 SQECYDEY
-53 YGCMDQFCMSENI
+53 YGCMDQFCISENI
-66 NGGSCLCSNNNKNYE
+66 NGGSCLCSNNNEKYE
-81 AELEE
+81 SELEE

-112 IVFTGERKYDEK
+112 IVFTGERKYDAN

-182 RAQLGAT
+182 RAQLGNSCA
-189 CSKDIKLLKQIYQRQ
+189 KDIKLLKQIYQRQ

-215 IAAQRAAAVAAM
+215 IAQQRTAAVAAM
-227 NAAESDVRNALKESF
+227 NSAESDVRNALKESF

-275 SIIANENMQKP
+275 SIIANENMQNKSAAST
-286 VANLTPVK
+286 ANTKVK

-335 REIAP
+335 REVAP

-345 ELHAESNFRQSCL
+345 ELRAESNFRQSCL
-358 SEITNCIHTACRDD
+358 SDITQCLHKACRDD

-390 ARSFCKVQL
+390 ARSFCKVQI

-491 KALDNCQKLIEDKM
+491 KSLDNCQKLVEDKM
-505 MEICGSTTDCNKFA
+505 MEICGSTTDCNRFA
-519 TDDTIGTGSLQYQ
+519 TDDTIGTGSLRSV
-532 KDSAGVHRLS
+532 KDGNIYRIT
-542 GMISFGQIKVGSGQ
+542 GMISFGAIKVGNGATT
-556 DDAGLV
+556 DGGEKLDWGKIGVADYMTNARTANGNVPNKEEILETIKMELN
-562 DISDYAWY
+562 DIS
-570 LLENGYVYETNLQYA
+570 ENV
-585 DAVMYE
+585 
-591 LENIQGTINRVV
+591 NRVID
-603 TMIEQDPKIQFCITG
+603 MIASDPKIQYCVTG
-618 RKLDQITGASG
+618 RDLTEIVGPKKARTT
-629 KTVERFPNLLNQVKM
+629 KERFPNLLNQVKM
-644 QIAIAAL
+644 QIALAAL
-651 RQAQDNYNK
+651 RQAQTNYQA
-660 KYNEYLSKAM
+660 KYNEYLTKATKD
-670 REASTDMANLMCNK
+670 ASADIAQYMCQM
-684 LPAADG
+684 LPM
-690 TAQGISATDLNVELI
+690 T
-705 RPGTLVVEFGGVSN
+705 GG
-719 AAIAAGGT
+719 AP
-727 HTTMNV
+727 V
-733 GGTAS
+733 GGTAQQTIS
-738 VEHKSGNAA
+738 LAPPYAISYV
-747 GGNDGGV
+747 
-754 AGTVGATLGTLGAQT
+754 VGAGLDNTLLTQGGHNTDTLTSGAHVDLSSGANTEDGITKVGRVIGAIASLGLSEGIRAGNET
-769 GAALL
+769 GIPS
-774 KYAAQKA
+774 YD
-781 AEKASAEMAQ
+781 
-791 SFIQSA
+791 I
-797 ASKAAE
+797 
-803 KASAELAQSF
+803 
-813 IQSAASFNPVALAA
+813 P
-827 TTIADTAVKAIGIL
+827 
-841 ASDHY
+841 
-846 KAEFDGGTREMWSV
+846 GGKLDMWST
-860 FNRDTRICHL
+860 FNRDTRVCRL
-870 CTSTITKDCKS
+870 CTSIVTKDCTSK
-881 TYKHGFLGIGRKNEM
+881 YKNGLLGIGRSTEV
-896 DCTVS
+896 DCTES